1 MPVSSRLF
9 GRGGPPPSD
18 DWQAHYFGPPV
29 RGRGFPTVPIRDH
42 CSNGSR
48 RSSPWSRTTGQLT
61 HGFLLRWRWEVAT
74 TPEPEIPNRWSARAL
89 DIAREL
95 DDPDVIA
102 DALLGR
108 ILLFSGVALHSAES
122 MRLLRE
128 LFELPHQQSRVDS
141 VVAHAVASMTEMNL
155 ANVDAAVKHVRQG
168 IIGCELLRLPVVR
181 VQLRWMEA
189 TLAEWYGDF
198 AQARRQYETAR
209 QIHLQTELYT
219 AGSADLAFNTLEWE
233 RGALAES
240 DPGVVEPDSWTIAID
255 AARGEREATSEG
267 IKKWLINRGPQ
278 TWTTLGHQ
286 TLLARVVADLEL
298 VDYADTFIGLLSPYT
313 GCIATV
319 GPCR

>member
-1 MPVSSRLF
+1 
-9 GRGGPPPSD
+9 
-18 DWQAHYFGPPV
+18 
-29 RGRGFPTVPIRDH
+29 
-42 CSNGSR
+42 
-48 RSSPWSRTTGQLT
+48 
-61 HGFLLRWRWEVAT
+61 
-74 TPEPEIPNRWSARAL
+74 
-89 DIAREL
+89 
-95 DDPDVIA
+95 
-102 DALLGR
+102 
-108 ILLFSGVALHSAES
+108 
-122 MRLLRE
+122 
-128 LFELPHQQSRVDS
+128 
-141 VVAHAVASMTEMNL
+141 MNL

-189 TLAEWYGDF
+189 NS
-198 AQARRQYETAR
+198 RRMVRRLRASPPAVRDGR
-209 QIHLQTELYT
+209 QNPSANGVVH

-319 GPCR
+319 GHVGELGSVAEASARLHALLGHVEQASTLLDQAEKIATWLRWSTNTAALPTASGAASRAVRRT